1 MNKLLQKDNNLQTDR
16 KMLIKQSALKIFA
29 LYGYKNAK
37 TSVIAT
43 EANVSEGLIFR
54 HFHSKAELFLQII
67 EGLMI
72 ESESELSSLQFFPGT
87 PYQLLTLLT
96 EKMLD
101 ENHKYAFMIIQQA
114 RKDNEVPEKV
124 TELLSTYSPDYLIDL
139 LIPIFIKGQE
149 SGEFLK
155 EDPRKLLVW
164 YFNVINS
171 LTIQDL
177 VDKKFGLPTTEFLMK
192 MLKV

>member
-114 RKDNEVPEKV
+114 KKDNEVPEKV

>member
-1 MNKLLQKDNNLQTDR
+1 MLQKDNNLQTDR

-114 RKDNEVPEKV
+114 KKDNEVPEKV

>member
-1 MNKLLQKDNNLQTDR
+1 MLQKDNNLQTDR